1 MLKAIALLVPAIR
14 RLRDDRNRLAA
25 INSSLAAELSR
36 KEDEINRLNASLNGV
51 SGSAGTQNEQL
62 SKLVTGALEQTGLK
76 GKIDEVLS
84 RIAGMED
91 EIRFSVADLRSE
103 HFHIDRAREA
113 LTRSYRLV
121 TDHPVAYK
129 SNDHLY
135 PRGTRN
141 DNTRSPRFVG
151 AVERFFQRKIR
162 VLELGCAGG
171 GLVLDFL
178 LAGHDAI
185 GVEGS
190 DYSLIWKRAE
200 WANIPNHL
208 FTADITKPFELSER
222 DGPLKFDLITAWE
235 LLEHIDDK
243 DLDGLFENI
252 RRNLSDDGIFV
263 GSVATFDDFD
273 QTTGAIWHVTVKPRD
288 WWCERIERAGFEVI
302 DAPFSTPDYPR
313 GSGNP
318 RAHDW
323 NAATHPDLGFHI
335 CFRKAKDRFQ

>member
-1 MLKAIALLVPAIR
+1 MLKTIALLVPAIR
-14 RLRDDRNRLAA
+14 RLHDDRNRIAA
-25 INSSLAAELSR
+25 IKATLEAELSR
-36 KEDEINRLNASLNGV
+36 REEEIKRLNAVINGDSSLGPRLHELL
-51 SGSAGTQNEQL
+51 SRLEQ
-62 SKLVTGALEQTGLK
+62 STVEQTGMN

-84 RIAGMED
+84 RTASIE
-91 EIRFSVADLRSE
+91 EELRFSVADIRCE
-103 HFHIDRAREA
+103 HFHIERTREA
-113 LTRSYRLV
+113 MSRSYRLV
-121 TDHPVAYK
+121 TNHPVAYK
-129 SNDHLY
+129 SNDHIH

-151 AVERFFQRKIR
+151 ATERFFQRKIR

-200 WANIPNHL
+200 WANIPNRL
-208 FTADITKPFELSER
+208 FTADITQPFEFLEQEQA
-222 DGPLKFDLITAWE
+222 LKFDLITAWE
-235 LLEHIDDK
+235 LLEHIDNS

-252 RRNLSDDGIFV
+252 RNNLSSDGIFV
-263 GSVATFDDFD
+263 GSVATFEDFD
-273 QTTGAIWHVTVKPRD
+273 RATGAVWHVTVKPRE
-288 WWCERIERAGFEVI
+288 WWRERIVRAGFEVI

-323 NAATHPDLGFHI
+323 NAATNPELGFHV
-335 CFRKAKDRFQ
+335 CFRNARNGS

>member
-1 MLKAIALLVPAIR
+1 MLKTIALLVPAIR
-14 RLRDDRNRLAA
+14 RLHDDRNRIAA
-25 INSSLAAELSR
+25 IKASLEAELSC
-36 KEDEINRLNASLNGV
+36 KEEEIKRLNAVINPDSSLGPRLHELL
-51 SGSAGTQNEQL
+51 SQLEKSA
-62 SKLVTGALEQTGLK
+62 VEQTGIG

-84 RIAGMED
+84 RTASLE
-91 EIRFSVADLRSE
+91 EELRFSVADMRCE
-103 HFHIDRAREA
+103 HFHIAKAHEA
-113 LTRSYRLV
+113 LGRNYRLV
-121 TDHPVAYK
+121 TDHPIAYQ
-129 SNDHLY
+129 SDDHIH

-151 AVERFFQRKIR
+151 AAERVFQRKFR

-178 LAGHDAI
+178 LAGHEAI

-208 FTADITKPFELSER
+208 FTADITKPFEVMES
-222 DGPLKFDLITAWE
+222 DQAVKFDLITAWE
-235 LLEHIDDK
+235 LLEHIEDVS
-243 DLDGLFENI
+243 LDGLFENI
-252 RRNLSDDGIFV
+252 RRHLSDDGFFV

-273 QTTGAIWHVTVKPRD
+273 RTTGAIWHVTVKPRE
-288 WWCERIERAGFEVI
+288 WWRDRITRAGFEVI
-302 DAPFSTPDYPR
+302 DEPFATADYPR

-323 NAATHPDLGFHI
+323 NASTHPELGFHI
-335 CFRKAKDRFQ
+335 CFRNPQR